1 MDLSRRHMLMV
12 GAGAGAFLVAGCD
25 NNTGNAQAGDK
36 STVNT
41 ADNETPTEYAPTGDL
56 MKPLAFED
64 RFIGNEDAKVTV
76 IEYSS
81 PTCSHCGNF
90 HNNVYPQFKE
100 QYIDSG
106 KIRFVVRPFVR
117 NILDAVVYMLAAS
130 QEEGVNV
137 DYYEILKVYFAS
149 QRTWAS
155 SETPRDA
162 IAEIA
167 LNNGFT
173 QETFDASLTNQ
184 ALFKELELLRTQAIE
199 EFNLSA
205 TPSFFVNGK
214 LIEGVVPLENW
225 AKEIDP
231 LL

>member
-1 MDLSRRHMLMV
+1 MDFSRRQMLMV
-12 GAGAGAFLVAGCD
+12 GAGAGAFLLAGCD
-25 NNTGNAQAGDK
+25 NNNGNAQANNK
-36 STVNT
+36 SVVNT
-41 ADNETPTEYAPTGDL
+41 ANTETPTEYAPTGDL
-56 MKPLAFED
+56 MKPLAFQD
-64 RFIGNEDAKVTV
+64 RWIGNDDAKVTV

-81 PTCSHCGNF
+81 PTCSHCGTF
-90 HNNVYPQFKE
+90 HTSVFPQFKE
-100 QYIDSG
+100 KYIDSG

-130 QEEGVNV
+130 EEEGVNV
-137 DYYEILKVYFAS
+137 DYYDILAKYFET
-149 QRTWAS
+149 QRTWAA

-162 IAEIA
+162 IAEVA

-173 QETFDASLTNQ
+173 QETFNASLTNQ

-199 EFNLSA
+199 EFKLSA

-214 LIEGVVPLENW
+214 LIEGVVSLDDW

>member
-1 MDLSRRHMLMV
+1 M
-12 GAGAGAFLVAGCD
+12 A
-25 NNTGNAQAGDK
+25 T
-36 STVNT
+36 
-41 ADNETPTEYAPTGDL
+41 
-56 MKPLAFED
+56 
-64 RFIGNEDAKVTV
+64 
-76 IEYSS
+76 
-81 PTCSHCGNF
+81 
-90 HNNVYPQFKE
+90 
-100 QYIDSG
+100 
-106 KIRFVVRPFVR
+106 
-117 NILDAVVYMLAAS
+117 
-130 QEEGVNV
+130 
-137 DYYEILKVYFAS
+137 
-149 QRTWAS
+149 

-225 AKEIDP
+225 AEEIDP